1 MDKEEEKNL
10 SHPTTDEPFDFKI
23 DKTPS
28 LWNQLRLAWRDFH
41 LAKKKEN
48 KPEIKRFEILISN
61 LLKELVPDEKH
72 TEIFQL
78 TIDEIPKKLLSS
90 DLVEAN

>member
-1 MDKEEEKNL
+1 MGKEEEKNL
-10 SHPTTDEPFDFKI
+10 SDATTAKLPDYTI

-41 LAKKKEN
+41 VAKKKEN
-48 KPEIKRFEILISN
+48 KSEIKRFEILISN
-61 LLKELVPDEKH
+61 LLKELNIKYDEKQ

-78 TIDEIPKKLLSS
+78 TIDEIPNKLLSG
-90 DLVEAN
+90 D